1 MLESILLELLRVV
14 EKARDRLMSVE
25 PMMGAMQRVISKSR
39 KNIERV
45 AV

>member
-14 EKARDRLMSVE
+14 EKARVRLISVE
-25 PMMGAMQRVISKSR
+25 PIRGVMQRVISKSR

-45 AV
+45 VV